1 MGNNRAEVIVN
12 RSGAESVFT
21 SSVALYREAN
31 NIGSVSTTFKMG
43 SLLVIS
49 AESLFLIFTTFP
61 VAQSMSEST
70 QKVFP
75 CQRPILTAFQT
86 VSTSWNYCNHF
97 FVRSALI
104 RLNRKPQSQD
114 SISCYLFCTLH
125 LFEECRS

>member
-1 MGNNRAEVIVN
+1 MGNNRAKVIVN

-31 NIGSVSTTFKMG
+31 NIDSVSTTFKMG

-49 AESLFLIFTTFP
+49 AESLFLIFTTFS
-61 VAQSMSEST
+61 VVQSMSEST

-75 CQRPILTAFQT
+75 CQRLILTAFQT

-104 RLNRKPQSQD
+104 RLDRKPQSQD

>member
-31 NIGSVSTTFKMG
+31 NIDSVSTTFKMG
-43 SLLVIS
+43 SLLAIS
-49 AESLFLIFTTFP
+49 AESLFLIFTTFSI
-61 VAQSMSEST
+61 AQSMSEST

-75 CQRPILTAFQT
+75 CQRLILTAFQT

-97 FVRSALI
+97 FVCSALI
-104 RLNRKPQSQD
+104 RLDRKPQ
-114 SISCYLFCTLH
+114 ISCYLFCTLH